1 MTTRLEIHFPSQG
14 ERCAAWLYLPQGARP
29 APIIVMAH
37 GLGGVRQMRLD
48 SFAERFQAAGYA
60 CLVFDYRHFGGSDGT
75 PRQLL
80 DVGKQ
85 QADWRAAVEFAR
97 GLAQVDGRRVVVW
110 GTSFG
115 GGHAVHAGATV
126 EGVSAVIAQCLF
138 TDGLASGLAMNPITS
153 LRVLPLAI
161 ADQLLA
167 WAGAKPIM
175 VDTSGAPC
183 SAALMT
189 AHDCLDGYLKLVPRG
204 LPFQN
209 RVAARAALQI
219 MAYRP
224 GKLAS
229 QLPCPALFCVCEH
242 DTVAPTRSTL
252 RHVRK
257 APRGEVKVYGEGHF
271 GVYVGKGFEKVVA
284 DQIEFLHRHV
294 PIAIQEST

>member
-1 MTTRLEIHFPSQG
+1 
-14 ERCAAWLYLPQGARP
+14 
-29 APIIVMAH
+29 MAH

-48 SFAERFQAAGYA
+48 SYAERFQAAGYA
-60 CLVFDYRHFGGSDGT
+60 CLVFDYRHFGGSEGT

-80 DVGKQ
+80 DVRKQ
-85 QADWRAAVEFAR
+85 QADWRAAVEFAH

-115 GGHAVHAGATV
+115 GGHALHTGATV
-126 EGVSAVIAQCLF
+126 DGVSAVIAQCLF

-189 AHDCLDGYLKLVPRG
+189 AHDCLGGYLKLVPRG
-204 LPFQN
+204 FPFQN

-219 MAYRP
+219 MTYRP
-224 GKLAS
+224 GKLAR
-229 QLPCPALFCVCEH
+229 QLRCPALFCVCEH
-242 DTVAPTRSTL
+242 DTVAPTPSTL

-257 APRGEVKVYGEGHF
+257 APRGEVRLYREGHF
-271 GVYVGKGFEKVVA
+271 DVYVGQGFEKVVA
-284 DQIEFLHRHV
+284 DQIDFLRRHV
-294 PIAIQEST
+294 PFSALC

>member
-1 MTTRLEIHFPSQG
+1 MATRSEVHFLSQG
-14 ERCAAWLYLPQGARP
+14 ERCAAWLYLPQGSRP

-48 SFAERFQAAGYA
+48 AYAERFQAAGYA
-60 CLVFDYRHFGGSDGT
+60 CLVFDYRHFGGSEGT

-80 DVGKQ
+80 DVRKQ

-97 GLAQVDGRRVVVW
+97 GLAQVDGHRVVVW

-115 GGHAVHAGATV
+115 GGHAVHTGATV
-126 EGVSAVIAQCLF
+126 EGVNAVIAQCLF

-153 LRVLPLAI
+153 LRVVPLAI

-175 VDTSGAPC
+175 VDTSGIPY

-189 AHDCLDGYLKLVPRG
+189 AADCLDGYLKLVPPG
-204 LPFQN
+204 LSFQN
-209 RVAARAALQI
+209 RVTARAALQI

-224 GKLAS
+224 GKLAR
-229 QLPCPALFCVCEH
+229 QLLCPALFCVCEH
-242 DTVAPTRSTL
+242 DTVAPTRPTL
-252 RHVRK
+252 RIL
-257 APRGEVKVYGEGHF
+257 
-271 GVYVGKGFEKVVA
+271 
-284 DQIEFLHRHV
+284 QMRH
-294 PIAIQEST
+294 T

>member
-1 MTTRLEIHFPSQG
+1 MATRSEVHFPSQG
-14 ERCAAWLYLPQGARP
+14 ERCAAWLYLPQSSRP

-48 SFAERFQAAGYA
+48 AYAERFQAAGYA
-60 CLVFDYRHFGGSDGT
+60 CLVFDYRHFGGSEGT

-80 DVGKQ
+80 DVRKQ

-97 GLAQVDGRRVVVW
+97 GLPQVDGRRVVVW

-115 GGHAVHAGATV
+115 GGHAVHTGATV

-138 TDGLASGLAMNPITS
+138 TDGLASALAMNPITS
-153 LRVLPLAI
+153 LRVVPLAI

-167 WAGAKPIM
+167 WVGAKPIM
-175 VDTSGAPC
+175 VDTSGAPR

-189 AHDCLDGYLKLVPRG
+189 AHDCLSGYLKLVPRG

-224 GKLAS
+224 GKLAR
-229 QLPCPALFCVCEH
+229 QLRCPALFCVCER
-242 DTVAPTRSTL
+242 DTVAPTRPTL

-257 APRGEVKVYGEGHF
+257 APQGEVKLYREGHF
-271 GVYVGKGFEKVVA
+271 DVYVGQGFEKVVA
-284 DQIEFLHRHV
+284 DQIDFLRRHV
-294 PIAIQEST
+294 PCR

>member
-1 MTTRLEIHFPSQG
+1 MQTRSDIHFPSQG
-14 ERCAAWLYLPQGARP
+14 ERCAAWLYLPPCGAP
-29 APIIVMAH
+29 APVIVMAH
-37 GLGGVRQMRLD
+37 GLGGVREMRLD
-48 SFAERFQAAGYA
+48 AFAERFQAAGYA
-60 CLVFDYRHFGGSDGT
+60 CLVFDYRHFGGSEGT

-80 DVGKQ
+80 DVRKQ

-115 GGHAVHAGATV
+115 GGHALHAGATV

-153 LRVLPLAI
+153 LRVMPLAI

-167 WAGAKPIM
+167 WVGTKPIM
-175 VDTSGAPC
+175 VDTSGARC

-189 AHDCLDGYLKLVPRG
+189 AHDCLDGYLALVPRG
-204 LPFQN
+204 FPFQN

-224 GKLAS
+224 GRLARR
-229 QLPCPALFCVCEH
+229 LRCPALFCVCEH
-242 DTVAPTRSTL
+242 DTVAPTHATL

-257 APRGEVKVYGEGHF
+257 APRGEVRLYREGHF
-271 GVYVGKGFEKVVA
+271 DVYVGEGFEKVVA
-284 DQIEFLHRHV
+284 DQIDFLRRHV
-294 PIAIQEST
+294 PVG

>member
-1 MTTRLEIHFPSQG
+1 
-14 ERCAAWLYLPQGARP
+14 
-29 APIIVMAH
+29 MAH

-60 CLVFDYRHFGGSDGT
+60 CLVFDYRHFGGSEGT

-80 DVGKQ
+80 DVRKQ
-85 QADWRAAVEFAR
+85 QSDWRAAVEFAR

-115 GGHAVHAGATV
+115 GGHALHTGATV
-126 EGVSAVIAQCLF
+126 AGVSAVIAQCLF

-189 AHDCLDGYLKLVPRG
+189 AHDCLGGYLNLVPRG
-204 LPFQN
+204 FPFQN

-219 MAYRP
+219 MTYRP
-224 GKLAS
+224 GKLAR
-229 QLPCPALFCVCEH
+229 QLLCPALFCVCEH
-242 DTVAPTRSTL
+242 DTVAPTRTTL

-257 APRGEVKVYGEGHF
+257 VPLGEVKLYREGHF
-271 GVYVGKGFEKVVA
+271 DVYIGQGFEKVVA
-284 DQIEFLHRHV
+284 DQIDFLRRHV
-294 PIAIQEST
+294 PIR